1 MKSISCGACLFFSG
15 KQYATLLLF
24 YLNCIKIYNTDE
36 NVSWELPNMVI
47 CTYLCNDKKH
57 SPYESYIQG

>member
-1 MKSISCGACLFFSG
+1 MKFISCGACFFSG

-36 NVSWELPNMVI
+36 NVS
-47 CTYLCNDKKH
+47 
-57 SPYESYIQG
+57 

>member
-1 MKSISCGACLFFSG
+1 MKRFHAARVVFFSG

-36 NVSWELPNMVI
+36 NVS
-47 CTYLCNDKKH
+47 
-57 SPYESYIQG
+57 

>member
-1 MKSISCGACLFFSG
+1 MESIRFHAARLFFSG

-36 NVSWELPNMVI
+36 NVS
-47 CTYLCNDKKH
+47 
-57 SPYESYIQG
+57 

>member
-1 MKSISCGACLFFSG
+1 MKRFHAARVVFGG

-24 YLNCIKIYNTDE
+24 YLNCIKIYNTGE
-36 NVSWELPNMVI
+36 NVSCKLPNMVI
-47 CTYLCNDKKH
+47 YAYLCNNKKH